1 MQARWVTPVLLLPLL
16 ALSGCDTLGPDGG
29 NTRIVASRV
38 SGTGASQALIPT
50 APAAD
55 HGDDRD
61 GGRNNGA
68 ILALVED
75 LSVTVTAVQALPAQY
90 LDRPNPERFWE
101 TMTLAAPVTVNL
113 LSLPTEGTGDLELF
127 DGDLPPGAYVR
138 LRLLVSE
145 IDLTLAAPLTLGR
158 HTFPAGEPIP
168 VSLEDPWVRIPG
180 AFFTVADDETTTVDV
195 FFDPGSTIGRL
206 VVTPGGQLRFV
217 PVMRGKFWRDDP
229 WPGAGGDDEDDD
241 DDDDEDDDHDDD
253 DGWES

>member
-1 MQARWVTPVLLLPLL
+1 MQRRWLTPALLVPLL
-16 ALSGCDTLGPDGG
+16 ALSSCDTLGPDRG
-29 NTRIVASRV
+29 NTRIVASRM
-38 SGTGASQALIPT
+38 SGTGANQALIPT
-50 APAAD
+50 GPVE
-55 HGDDRD
+55 HRGGDD
-61 GGRNNGA
+61 GGERNRGA
-68 ILALVED
+68 LLALVED

-113 LSLPTEGTGDLELF
+113 LTLPTEENGGVELF

-145 IDLTLAAPLTLGR
+145 IAMTLAAPLTLGG
-158 HTFPAGEPIP
+158 HTFPAGEPLA

-206 VVTPGGQLRFV
+206 VVTPDGQLRFV
-217 PVMRGKFWRDDP
+217 PVMRGKFWRDDH
-229 WPGAGGDDEDDD
+229 WPESEGSDDD
-241 DDDDEDDDHDDD
+241 DDDDEED
-253 DGWES
+253 